1 MKYDHFSMLPERA
14 FQPRNGRMNMTL
26 EGGGGGGQT
35 TSTVTQS
42 NIPEWLRPQTEALLG
57 AATQEY
63 FETTPRKLTK
73 FKTETRVDE
82 EGNTTEVQVPDGTEM
97 AYDITGIRPFTPYS
111 TDPSQYVA
119 GFTPEQ
125 KQVFSKTANL
135 QTPGAFG
142 AAGQLMGA
150 GGRGG
155 LESVRPAYGYGQQGQ
170 QSGFLGQQLGV
181 AGGEY
186 YGGLGANIGRSYGQ
200 MATDPS
206 SIAAYM
212 SPYQQGVTD
221 IAKAQAIE
229 DAKKSQLGA
238 NLGAVRQGTYGGAR
252 QTLAQAQ
259 REAALQKQL
268 GDIQTQGLQSAYDR
282 AVQAQQFGVSAGMQG
297 AGIGLQGVQQQ
308 LSGVGQGLQGAQVG
322 LQGLGAAQAGYGMAG
337 QLGQG
342 LTGLGQTQQA
352 SDLARLGFQAEI
364 GALPQAQRQ
373 AIIDQSIQNFAF
385 QQENPYQR
393 MSQFSGLL
401 RGYATPTTTTEQ
413 YGGSP
418 NTLQT
423 LGALGTAAGGV
434 GTLMGAG
441 KKAGGVIKLAG
452 GGGITDKDAL
462 ESFAERSSIP
472 QLQQSMQSGSLPK
485 YIGMPILEN
494 EVAKAERM
502 KMNQMLMAQGQQQ
515 GRPSISDE
523 IEAKAN
529 QLQGITDIAT
539 GAGGGIVAFAGGDV
553 VKGGL
558 NLSPTEIKKYI
569 DQLKK
574 QGADPKTIEAVKR
587 NPSLLSRIISKTP
600 KTGLAGIVGIP
611 GMMATDA
618 LMSTDTGVG
627 DEADIM
633 FSGIEPGAGGPR
645 TARNALEAGQ
655 ELLGA
660 VIPSG
665 PGTETRA
672 AQAEIDAQRET
683 QSAPPVSPTYPD
695 ESQRGIVPGPT
706 APTATKPGASKGKP
720 KDEISA
726 ALDGITSVGQD
737 AGGAP
742 QQSLKDFADQYLK
755 DRTAYAGE
763 DALSNKLKER
773 AEKES
778 SFFDRLSSGS
788 TQIGLAGSAL
798 RDPSRYGEYMQQAAG
813 LRQAESK
820 AKDEREMDYLKAL
833 DRERQNR
840 ITAFDKSEQRMSD
853 KDKQSAQ
860 FKHEK
865 QLNNDRLKVQSAG
878 IKVQQLVAEATAA
891 NTRELKKAS
900 ELRQYTEF
908 FAEQPIKINRLFDDK
923 LKALKDSNDYMS
935 LKPEEQRQQVEAIEA
950 ARRLELDKLDKLKQ
964 DTMHGG
970 YKIVAQR

>member
-1 MKYDHFSMLPERA
+1 MYQGADHT
-14 FQPRNGRMNMTL
+14 GRRVMNF
-26 EGGGGGGQT
+26 GGGGGGQT

-63 FETTPRKLTK
+63 FETTPREVGTESGG
-73 FKTETRVDE
+73 TETV
-82 EGNTTEVQVPDGTEM
+82 
-97 AYDITGIRPFTPYS
+97 YDITGIKPYTPYS

-119 GFTPEQ
+119 GFTPGQE
-125 KQVFSKTANL
+125 QVFSETANL

-155 LESVRPAYGYGQQGQ
+155 LESVVPAYGYGQQAQ
-170 QSGFLGQQLGV
+170 QSGLYGQG
-181 AGGEY
+181 
-186 YGGLGANIGRSYGQ
+186 IGFSYGQ

-252 QTLAQAQ
+252 QSLVQAQ

-282 AVQAQQFGVSAGMQG
+282 AVQSQQFGVSSGIQG
-297 AGIGLQGVQQQ
+297 AQAGIQGAQAGLQGV
-308 LSGVGQGLQGAQVG
+308 
-322 LQGLGAAQAGYGMAG
+322 GAAQAGYGMAG
-337 QLGQG
+337 QMGQG
-342 LTGLGQTQQA
+342 LTGLGQARQGA
-352 SDLARLGFQAEI
+352 DLTRLGFQAEI

-373 AIIDQSIQNFAF
+373 AIIDQAIQNYAF

-418 NTLQT
+418 NTLQA

-441 KKAGGVIKLAG
+441 KKAGGVIKLAE

-502 KMNQMLMAQGQQQ
+502 KMNQMLVAQGQQQ

-523 IEAKAN
+523 IEAKAD

-539 GAGGGIVAFAGGDV
+539 GAGGGIVAFAGGDLV
-553 VKGGL
+553 RHG
-558 NLSPTEIKKYI
+558 NYMSRAE
-569 DQLKK
+569 LKNYLDLLRK
-574 QGADPKTIEAVKR
+574 RGVDPKTIEAIKNQKYGLAR
-587 NPSLLSRIISKTP
+587 TALSKLP

-611 GMMATDA
+611 GMLATDA

-645 TARNALEAGQ
+645 TAGSALEAGQ
-655 ELLGA
+655 QLLGA
-660 VIPSG
+660 LIPSG
-665 PGTETRA
+665 PGAETRA
-672 AQAEIDAQRET
+672 AQAEIDAQQEA
-683 QSAPPVSPTYPD
+683 QNAPPVSPTYPD

-706 APTATKPGASKGKP
+706 AAKPGADKGKP
-720 KDEISA
+720 KDEISE

-763 DALSNKLKER
+763 DVLSNKLKER
-773 AEKES
+773 AEKGS

-820 AKDEREMDYLKAL
+820 AKDERETDYLKAL

-964 DTMHGG
+964 DTMYGG

>member
-63 FETTPRKLTK
+63 FETTPRELTK

-111 TDPSQYVA
+111 TDPSKYFA
-119 GFTPEQ
+119 GFTPGQE
-125 KQVFSKTANL
+125 QVFKETANL

-155 LESVRPAYGYGQQGQ
+155 LESVVPAYGYGQQAQ
-170 QSGFLGQQLGV
+170 QSGLYGQG
-181 AGGEY
+181 
-186 YGGLGANIGRSYGQ
+186 IGFSYGQ
-200 MATDPS
+200 MATDPM
-206 SIAAYM
+206 AVQAYM

-252 QTLAQAQ
+252 QSLVQAQ

-282 AVQAQQFGVSAGMQG
+282 AVQAQQFGVSSGIQG
-297 AGIGLQGVQQQ
+297 AQAGIQGAQAGLQGV
-308 LSGVGQGLQGAQVG
+308 
-322 LQGLGAAQAGYGMAG
+322 GAAQAGYGMAG
-337 QLGQG
+337 QMGQG
-342 LTGLGQTQQA
+342 LTGLGQARQGA
-352 SDLARLGFQAEI
+352 DLTRLGFQQEI
-364 GALPQAQRQ
+364 GGIPQAQRQ
-373 AIIDQSIQNFAF
+373 AIIDRSIQNYALSQEAPF
-385 QQENPYQR
+385 QR
-393 MSQFSGLL
+393 LSGFSGLL

-434 GTLMGAG
+434 GTLMGGG
-441 KKAGGVIKLAG
+441 KKAGGAIKLAE

-494 EVAKAERM
+494 EVAKAERI

-539 GAGGGIVAFAGGDV
+539 GAGGGIVAFAGGDLV
-553 VKGGL
+553 RHG
-558 NLSPTEIKKYI
+558 NYMSRAE
-569 DQLKK
+569 LKNYLDLLRK
-574 QGADPKTIEAVKR
+574 RGVDPKTIEAIKKQKYGLAR
-587 NPSLLSRIISKTP
+587 TALSKLP
-600 KTGLAGIVGIP
+600 KTGIAGAVALPGIL
-611 GMMATDA
+611 ATDA

-645 TARNALEAGQ
+645 TAGNALEAGQ

-672 AQAEIDAQRET
+672 AQAEIDAQREA

-706 APTATKPGASKGKP
+706 AAKPGAGKGKP

-773 AEKES
+773 AEKGS

-820 AKDEREMDYLKAL
+820 AKDERETDYLKAM

-840 ITAFDKSEQRMSD
+840 ISAFDKAEQRMSD

-908 FAEQPIKINRLFDDK
+908 FAEQPIKISRLFDDK

-964 DTMHGG
+964 DTMYGG

>member
-63 FETTPRKLTK
+63 FETTPRELTK

-111 TDPSQYVA
+111 TDPSKYFA
-119 GFTPEQ
+119 GFTPGQE
-125 KQVFSKTANL
+125 QVFKETANL

-155 LESVRPAYGYGQQGQ
+155 LESVVPAYGYGQQAQ
-170 QSGFLGQQLGV
+170 QSGLYGQG
-181 AGGEY
+181 
-186 YGGLGANIGRSYGQ
+186 IGFSYGQ
-200 MATDPS
+200 MATDPR
-206 SIAAYM
+206 AVQAYM

-252 QTLAQAQ
+252 QSLVQAQ

-282 AVQAQQFGVSAGMQG
+282 AVQAQQFGVSSGIQG
-297 AGIGLQGVQQQ
+297 AQAGIQGAQAGLQGV
-308 LSGVGQGLQGAQVG
+308 
-322 LQGLGAAQAGYGMAG
+322 GAAQAGYGMAG
-337 QLGQG
+337 QMGQG
-342 LTGLGQTQQA
+342 LTGLGQARQGA
-352 SDLARLGFQAEI
+352 DLTRLGFQQEI
-364 GALPQAQRQ
+364 GGIPQAQRQ
-373 AIIDQSIQNFAF
+373 AIIDRSIQNYALSQEAPF
-385 QQENPYQR
+385 QR
-393 MSQFSGLL
+393 LSGFSGLL

-434 GTLMGAG
+434 GTLMGGG
-441 KKAGGVIKLAG
+441 KKAGGAIKLAE

-494 EVAKAERM
+494 EVAKAERI

-539 GAGGGIVAFAGGDV
+539 GAGGGIVAFAGGDLV
-553 VKGGL
+553 RHG
-558 NLSPTEIKKYI
+558 NYMSRAE
-569 DQLKK
+569 LKNYLDLLRK
-574 QGADPKTIEAVKR
+574 RGVDPKTIEAIKKQKYGLAR
-587 NPSLLSRIISKTP
+587 TALSKLP
-600 KTGLAGIVGIP
+600 KTGIAGAVALPGIL
-611 GMMATDA
+611 ATDA

-627 DEADIM
+627 DEADVM
-633 FSGIEPGAGGPR
+633 FSGITPGSAGPR
-645 TARNALEAGQ
+645 TAGSALEAGQ

-660 VIPSG
+660 LIPSG
-665 PGTETRA
+665 PGAETRA
-672 AQAEIDAQRET
+672 AQAEIDAQQEA
-683 QSAPPVSPTYPD
+683 QNAPPVSPTYPD

-706 APTATKPGASKGKP
+706 AAKPGAGKGKP

-773 AEKES
+773 AEKGS

-820 AKDEREMDYLKAL
+820 AKDERETDYLKAM

-840 ITAFDKSEQRMSD
+840 ISAFDKAEQRMSD

-908 FAEQPIKINRLFDDK
+908 FAEQPIKISRLFDDK

-964 DTMHGG
+964 DTMYGG

>member
-1 MKYDHFSMLPERA
+1 MLPERA

-63 FETTPRKLTK
+63 FETTPREVETESGG
-73 FKTETRVDE
+73 TETV
-82 EGNTTEVQVPDGTEM
+82 
-97 AYDITGIRPFTPYS
+97 YDITGIRPFTPYS
-111 TDPSQYVA
+111 TDPSKYFA
-119 GFTPEQ
+119 GFTPGQE
-125 KQVFSKTANL
+125 QVFKETANL

-155 LESVRPAYGYGQQGQ
+155 LESVVPAYGYGQQAQ
-170 QSGFLGQQLGV
+170 QSGLYGQG
-181 AGGEY
+181 
-186 YGGLGANIGRSYGQ
+186 IGFSYGQ

-206 SIAAYM
+206 SITAYM

-252 QTLAQAQ
+252 QSLVQAQ

-282 AVQAQQFGVSAGMQG
+282 AVQAQQFGVSSGIQG
-297 AGIGLQGVQQQ
+297 AQAGIQGAQAGLQGV
-308 LSGVGQGLQGAQVG
+308 
-322 LQGLGAAQAGYGMAG
+322 GAAQAGYGMAG
-337 QLGQG
+337 QMGQG
-342 LTGLGQTQQA
+342 LTGLGQARQGA
-352 SDLARLGFQAEI
+352 DLTRLGFQQEI
-364 GALPQAQRQ
+364 GGIPQAQRQ
-373 AIIDQSIQNFAF
+373 AIIDQSIQNYAF

-434 GTLMGAG
+434 GTLMSTG

-502 KMNQMLMAQGQQQ
+502 KMNQMLMAQGQQK

-523 IEAKAN
+523 IEAKAD

-539 GAGGGIVAFAGGDV
+539 GAGGGIVAFAGGDLV
-553 VKGGL
+553 RHG
-558 NLSPTEIKKYI
+558 NYMSRAE
-569 DQLKK
+569 LKNYLDLLRK
-574 QGADPKTIEAVKR
+574 RGVDPKTIEAIKNQKYGLAR
-587 NPSLLSRIISKTP
+587 TALSKLP

-611 GMMATDA
+611 GMLATDA

-645 TARNALEAGQ
+645 TAGSALEAGQ
-655 ELLGA
+655 QLLGA
-660 VIPSG
+660 LIPSG
-665 PGTETRA
+665 PGAETRA
-672 AQAEIDAQRET
+672 AQAEIDAQQEA
-683 QSAPPVSPTYPD
+683 QNAPPVSPTYPD

-706 APTATKPGASKGKP
+706 AAKPGADKGKP

-755 DRTAYAGE
+755 ERGEYAGE
-763 DALSNKLKER
+763 DVLSNKLKER
-773 AEKES
+773 AEKGS

-820 AKDEREMDYLKAL
+820 AKDERETDYLKAM

-840 ITAFDKSEQRMSD
+840 ISAFDKAEQRMSD

-964 DTMHGG
+964 DTMYGG

>member
-63 FETTPRKLTK
+63 FETTPRELTK

-111 TDPSQYVA
+111 TDPSKYFA
-119 GFTPEQ
+119 GFTPGQE
-125 KQVFSKTANL
+125 QVFKETANL

-155 LESVRPAYGYGQQGQ
+155 LESVVPAYGYGQQAQ
-170 QSGFLGQQLGV
+170 QSGLYGQG
-181 AGGEY
+181 
-186 YGGLGANIGRSYGQ
+186 IGFSYGQ

-206 SIAAYM
+206 SITAYM

-252 QTLAQAQ
+252 QSLVQAQ

-268 GDIQTQGLQSAYDR
+268 SDIQTQGLQSAYDR
-282 AVQAQQFGVSAGMQG
+282 AVQAQQFGVSSGIQG
-297 AGIGLQGVQQQ
+297 AQAGIQGAQAGLQGV
-308 LSGVGQGLQGAQVG
+308 
-322 LQGLGAAQAGYGMAG
+322 GAAQAGYGMAG
-337 QLGQG
+337 QMGQG
-342 LTGLGQTQQA
+342 LTGLGQARQGA
-352 SDLARLGFQAEI
+352 DLTRLGFQQEI
-364 GALPQAQRQ
+364 GGIPQAQRQ
-373 AIIDQSIQNFAF
+373 AIIDRSIQNYALSQEAPF
-385 QQENPYQR
+385 QR
-393 MSQFSGLL
+393 LSGFSGLL

-434 GTLMGAG
+434 GTLMGGG
-441 KKAGGVIKLAG
+441 KKAGGAIKLAE

-502 KMNQMLMAQGQQQ
+502 KMNQMLVAQGQQQ

-523 IEAKAN
+523 IEAKAD

-539 GAGGGIVAFAGGDV
+539 GAGGGIVAFAGGDLV
-553 VKGGL
+553 RHG
-558 NLSPTEIKKYI
+558 NYMSRAE
-569 DQLKK
+569 LKNYLDLLRK
-574 QGADPKTIEAVKR
+574 RGVDPKTIEAIKNQKYGLAR
-587 NPSLLSRIISKTP
+587 TALSKLP

-611 GMMATDA
+611 GMLATDA

-645 TARNALEAGQ
+645 TAGSALEAGQ
-655 ELLGA
+655 QLLGA
-660 VIPSG
+660 LIPSG
-665 PGTETRA
+665 PGAETRA
-672 AQAEIDAQRET
+672 AQAEIDAQQEA
-683 QSAPPVSPTYPD
+683 QNAPPVSPTYPD

-706 APTATKPGASKGKP
+706 AAKPGADKGKP

-755 DRTAYAGE
+755 ERGEYAGE
-763 DALSNKLKER
+763 DVLSNKLKER
-773 AEKES
+773 AEKGS

-820 AKDEREMDYLKAL
+820 AKDERETDYLKAL

-860 FKHEK
+860 FKHER
-865 QLNNDRLKVQSAG
+865 QLNDARLAIQKLDVGARIQANKLSA
-878 IKVQQLVAEATAA
+878 AA
-891 NTRELKKAS
+891 AKLASARKQYETSREYYTDTEFKIRNLAQKQTEEINSTIFDEEKKAE
-900 ELRQYTEF
+900 ELQ
-908 FAEQPIKINRLFDDK
+908 AVRLQLALEIDK
-923 LKALKDSNDYMS
+923 LYTQKMGDMYPGMGLKNVTPKAGK
-935 LKPEEQRQQVEAIEA
+935 
-950 ARRLELDKLDKLKQ
+950 
-964 DTMHGG
+964 
-970 YKIVAQR
+970 

>member
-57 AATQEY
+57 AASQEY
-63 FETTPRKLTK
+63 FETTPRKTA
-73 FKTETRVDE
+73 TGETV
-82 EGNTTEVQVPDGTEM
+82 
-97 AYDITGIRPFTPYS
+97 YDITGVKPFTPYS

-119 GFTPEQ
+119 GFTPGQE
-125 KQVFSKTANL
+125 QVFSETANL

-155 LESVRPAYGYGQQGQ
+155 LESVVPAYGYGQQAQ
-170 QSGFLGQQLGV
+170 QSGLFGQG
-181 AGGEY
+181 
-186 YGGLGANIGRSYGQ
+186 IGFSYGQ

-252 QTLAQAQ
+252 QSLVQAQ

-282 AVQAQQFGVSAGMQG
+282 AVQAQQFGVTSGIQG
-297 AGIGLQGVQQQ
+297 AQAGIQGAQAGLQGV
-308 LSGVGQGLQGAQVG
+308 
-322 LQGLGAAQAGYGMAG
+322 GAAQAGYGMAG

-373 AIIDQSIQNFAF
+373 AIIDQSIQNYAF

-393 MSQFSGLL
+393 LSQFNALL
-401 RGYATPTTTTEQ
+401 RGYSTPTTTTEQ

-418 NTLQT
+418 NTLQA

-434 GTLMGAG
+434 GTLMGTG
-441 KKAGGVIKLAG
+441 RKAGGVIKLAE

-523 IEAKAN
+523 IEAKAD
-529 QLQGITDIAT
+529 QLQGQGITDIAR
-539 GAGGGIVAFAGGDV
+539 GAGGGIVAFAGGDL
-553 VKGGL
+553 VKGSL

-600 KTGLAGIVGIP
+600 KTGIAGAVAIP

-627 DEADIM
+627 DEADVM

-665 PGTETRA
+665 PGAETRA
-672 AQAEIDAQRET
+672 AQAEIEAQREA
-683 QSAPPVSPTYPD
+683 QGAPAVSDVYPD

-706 APTATKPGASKGKP
+706 AATAAKPGADKGKP

-778 SFFDRLSSGS
+778 SVFDRLSSAGA
-788 TQIGLAGSAL
+788 QIGLAGSML
-798 RDPSRYGEYMQQAAG
+798 RDPSRYGDYAQQAAG
-813 LRQAESK
+813 LRTAEAK
-820 AKDEREMDYLKAL
+820 ARDEREMDYLKAM

-840 ITAFDKSEQRMSD
+840 ISAFDKAEQRMSD

-865 QLNNDRLKVQSAG
+865 AMNNARIA
-878 IKVQQLVAEATAA
+878 VQQMDVGVRALANQIAA
-891 NTRELKKAS
+891 KA
-900 ELRQYTEF
+900 
-908 FAEQPIKINRLFDDK
+908 N
-923 LKALKDSNDYMS
+923 ALKEKRDQFESDEKFFYVMEKDLRETTDRAIKRIMDDDLGTLGDTPEKKRAAIAGLEAS
-935 LKPEEQRQQVEAIEA
+935 LALQ
-950 ARRLELDKLDKLKQ
+950 LDKIRNQ
-964 DTMHGG
+964 
-970 YKIVAQR
+970 AQQRMFPGMSFKNVTPAQGQ

>member
-1 MKYDHFSMLPERA
+1 MYQGADHT
-14 FQPRNGRMNMTL
+14 GRRVMNF
-26 EGGGGGGQT
+26 GGGGGGQT

-63 FETTPRKLTK
+63 FETTPREVGTESGG
-73 FKTETRVDE
+73 TETV
-82 EGNTTEVQVPDGTEM
+82 
-97 AYDITGIRPFTPYS
+97 YDITGIKPYTPYS

-119 GFTPEQ
+119 GFTPGQE
-125 KQVFSKTANL
+125 QVFSETANL

-155 LESVRPAYGYGQQGQ
+155 LESVVPAYGYGQQAQ
-170 QSGFLGQQLGV
+170 QSGLYGQG
-181 AGGEY
+181 
-186 YGGLGANIGRSYGQ
+186 IGFSYGQ

-252 QTLAQAQ
+252 QSLVQAQ

-282 AVQAQQFGVSAGMQG
+282 AVQSQQFGVSSGIQG
-297 AGIGLQGVQQQ
+297 AQAGIQGAQAGLQGV
-308 LSGVGQGLQGAQVG
+308 
-322 LQGLGAAQAGYGMAG
+322 GAAQAGYGMAG
-337 QLGQG
+337 QMGQG
-342 LTGLGQTQQA
+342 LTGLGQARQGA
-352 SDLARLGFQAEI
+352 DLTRLGFQAEI

-373 AIIDQSIQNFAF
+373 AIIDQAIQNYAF

-418 NTLQT
+418 NTLQA

-441 KKAGGVIKLAG
+441 KKAGGVIKLAE

-539 GAGGGIVAFAGGDV
+539 GAGGGIVAFAGGDLV
-553 VKGGL
+553 RHG
-558 NLSPTEIKKYI
+558 NYMSRAE
-569 DQLKK
+569 LKNYLDLLRK
-574 QGADPKTIEAVKR
+574 RGVDPKTIEAIKKQKYGLAR
-587 NPSLLSRIISKTP
+587 TALSKLP

-611 GMMATDA
+611 GMLATDA

-627 DEADIM
+627 DEADVM
-633 FSGIEPGAGGPR
+633 FSGITPGSAGPR
-645 TARNALEAGQ
+645 TAGSALEAGQ

-660 VIPSG
+660 LIPSG
-665 PGTETRA
+665 PGAETRA
-672 AQAEIDAQRET
+672 AQAEIDAQQEA
-683 QSAPPVSPTYPD
+683 QNAPPVSPTYPD

-706 APTATKPGASKGKP
+706 AAKPGADKGKP

-763 DALSNKLKER
+763 DVLSNKLKER
-773 AEKES
+773 AEKGS

-820 AKDEREMDYLKAL
+820 AKDERETDYLKAL

-840 ITAFDKSEQRMSD
+840 ISAFDKSEQRMSD

-860 FKHEK
+860 FKHER
-865 QLNNDRLKVQSAG
+865 QLNDARLAIQKLDVGARIQANKLSA
-878 IKVQQLVAEATAA
+878 AA
-891 NTRELKKAS
+891 AKLASARKQYETSREYYTDTEFKIRNLAQKQTEEINSTIFDEEKKAE
-900 ELRQYTEF
+900 ELQ
-908 FAEQPIKINRLFDDK
+908 AVRLQLALEIDK
-923 LKALKDSNDYMS
+923 LYTQKMADMYPGMGLKNVTPKAGK
-935 LKPEEQRQQVEAIEA
+935 
-950 ARRLELDKLDKLKQ
+950 
-964 DTMHGG
+964 
-970 YKIVAQR
+970 

>member
-111 TDPSQYVA
+111 TDPSKYFA
-119 GFTPEQ
+119 GFTPGQE
-125 KQVFSKTANL
+125 QVFKETANL

-155 LESVRPAYGYGQQGQ
+155 LESVVPAYGYGQQAQ
-170 QSGFLGQQLGV
+170 QSGLYGQG
-181 AGGEY
+181 
-186 YGGLGANIGRSYGQ
+186 IGFSYGQ

-206 SIAAYM
+206 SITAYM

-252 QTLAQAQ
+252 QSLVQAQ

-282 AVQAQQFGVSAGMQG
+282 AVQAQQFGVSSGIQG
-297 AGIGLQGVQQQ
+297 AQAGIQGAQAGLQGV
-308 LSGVGQGLQGAQVG
+308 
-322 LQGLGAAQAGYGMAG
+322 GAAQAGYGMAG
-337 QLGQG
+337 QMGQG
-342 LTGLGQTQQA
+342 LTGLGQARQGA
-352 SDLARLGFQAEI
+352 DLTRLGFQQEI
-364 GALPQAQRQ
+364 GGIPQAQRQ
-373 AIIDQSIQNFAF
+373 AIIDPSIQNYAF

-523 IEAKAN
+523 IEAKAD

-539 GAGGGIVAFAGGDV
+539 GAGGGIVAFAGGDLV
-553 VKGGL
+553 RHG
-558 NLSPTEIKKYI
+558 NYMSRAE
-569 DQLKK
+569 LKNYLDLLRK
-574 QGADPKTIEAVKR
+574 RGVDPKTIEAIKKQKYGLAR
-587 NPSLLSRIISKTP
+587 TALSKLP

-611 GMMATDA
+611 GMLATDA

-672 AQAEIDAQRET
+672 AQAEIDAQREA
-683 QSAPPVSPTYPD
+683 QNAPPVSPTYPD

-706 APTATKPGASKGKP
+706 AATAAKPGADKGKP

-755 DRTAYAGE
+755 ERGEYAGE
-763 DALSNKLKER
+763 DVLSNKLKER
-773 AEKES
+773 AEKGS

-820 AKDEREMDYLKAL
+820 AKDERETDYLKAL

-860 FKHEK
+860 FKHER
-865 QLNNDRLKVQSAG
+865 QLNDARLAIQELDVGARIQANKLSA
-878 IKVQQLVAEATAA
+878 AA
-891 NTRELKKAS
+891 AKLASARKQYETSREYYTDTEFKIRNLAQKQTEEINSTIFDEEKKAE
-900 ELRQYTEF
+900 ELQ
-908 FAEQPIKINRLFDDK
+908 AVRLQLALEIDK
-923 LKALKDSNDYMS
+923 LYTQKMADMYPGMGLKNVTLKAGK
-935 LKPEEQRQQVEAIEA
+935 
-950 ARRLELDKLDKLKQ
+950 
-964 DTMHGG
+964 
-970 YKIVAQR
+970 

>member
-57 AATQEY
+57 AASQEY
-63 FETTPRKLTK
+63 FETTPRKTA
-73 FKTETRVDE
+73 TGETV
-82 EGNTTEVQVPDGTEM
+82 
-97 AYDITGIRPFTPYS
+97 YDITGVKPFTPYS

-119 GFTPEQ
+119 GFTPGQE
-125 KQVFSKTANL
+125 QVFSETANL

-155 LESVRPAYGYGQQGQ
+155 LESVVPAYGYGQQAQ
-170 QSGFLGQQLGV
+170 QSGLFGQG
-181 AGGEY
+181 
-186 YGGLGANIGRSYGQ
+186 IGFSYGQ

-252 QTLAQAQ
+252 QSLVQAQ

-282 AVQAQQFGVSAGMQG
+282 AVQAQQFGVTSGIQG
-297 AGIGLQGVQQQ
+297 AQAGIQGAQAGLQGV
-308 LSGVGQGLQGAQVG
+308 
-322 LQGLGAAQAGYGMAG
+322 GAAQAGYGMAG

-373 AIIDQSIQNFAF
+373 AIIDQSIQNYAF

-393 MSQFSGLL
+393 LSQFNALL
-401 RGYATPTTTTEQ
+401 RGYSTPTTTTEQ

-418 NTLQT
+418 NTLQA

-434 GTLMGAG
+434 GTLMGTG
-441 KKAGGVIKLAG
+441 RKAGGVIKLAE

-523 IEAKAN
+523 IEAKAD
-529 QLQGITDIAT
+529 QLQGQGITDIAR
-539 GAGGGIVAFAGGDV
+539 GAGGGIVAFAGGDL
-553 VKGGL
+553 VKGSL

-600 KTGLAGIVGIP
+600 KTGIAGAVAIP

-627 DEADIM
+627 DEADVM
-633 FSGIEPGAGGPR
+633 FSGITPGSAGPR
-645 TARNALEAGQ
+645 TAGSALEAGQ

-660 VIPSG
+660 LIPSG
-665 PGTETRA
+665 PGAETRA
-672 AQAEIDAQRET
+672 AQAEIDAQQEA
-683 QSAPPVSPTYPD
+683 QNAPPVSPTYPD

-706 APTATKPGASKGKP
+706 AATAAKPGADKGKP

-778 SFFDRLSSGS
+778 SVFDRLSSAGA
-788 TQIGLAGSAL
+788 QIGLAGSML
-798 RDPSRYGEYMQQAAG
+798 RDPSRYGDYAQQAAG
-813 LRQAESK
+813 LRTAEAK
-820 AKDEREMDYLKAL
+820 ARDEREMDYLKAM

-840 ITAFDKSEQRMSD
+840 ISAFDKAEQRMSD

-865 QLNNDRLKVQSAG
+865 AMNNARIS
-878 IKVQQLVAEATAA
+878 VQQMDVGVRALANKIAA
-891 NTRELKKAS
+891 KA
-900 ELRQYTEF
+900 
-908 FAEQPIKINRLFDDK
+908 N
-923 LKALKDSNDYMS
+923 ALKEKRDQFESDEKFFYVMEKDLRETTDRAIKRIMDDDLGTLGDTPEKKRAAIAGLEAS
-935 LKPEEQRQQVEAIEA
+935 LALQ
-950 ARRLELDKLDKLKQ
+950 LDKIRNQ
-964 DTMHGG
+964 
-970 YKIVAQR
+970 AQQRMFPGMSFKNVTPAQGQ

>member
-63 FETTPRKLTK
+63 FETTPRELTK

-111 TDPSQYVA
+111 TDPSKYFA
-119 GFTPEQ
+119 GFTPGQE
-125 KQVFSKTANL
+125 QVFKETANL

-155 LESVRPAYGYGQQGQ
+155 LESVVPAYGYGQQAQ
-170 QSGFLGQQLGV
+170 QSGLYGQG
-181 AGGEY
+181 
-186 YGGLGANIGRSYGQ
+186 IGFSYGQ

-206 SIAAYM
+206 SITAYM

-252 QTLAQAQ
+252 QSLVQAQ

-268 GDIQTQGLQSAYDR
+268 SDIQTQGLQSAYDR
-282 AVQAQQFGVSAGMQG
+282 AVQAQQFGVSSGIQG
-297 AGIGLQGVQQQ
+297 AQAGIQGAQAGLQGV
-308 LSGVGQGLQGAQVG
+308 
-322 LQGLGAAQAGYGMAG
+322 GAAQAGYGMAG
-337 QLGQG
+337 QMGQG
-342 LTGLGQTQQA
+342 LTGLGQARQGA
-352 SDLARLGFQAEI
+352 DLTRLGFQQEI
-364 GALPQAQRQ
+364 GGIPQAQRQ
-373 AIIDQSIQNFAF
+373 AIIDRSIQNYALSQEAPF
-385 QQENPYQR
+385 QR
-393 MSQFSGLL
+393 LSGFSGLL

-441 KKAGGVIKLAG
+441 KKAGGVIKLAE

-502 KMNQMLMAQGQQQ
+502 KMNQMLVAQGQQQ

-523 IEAKAN
+523 IEAKAD

-539 GAGGGIVAFAGGDV
+539 GAGGGIVAFAGGDLV
-553 VKGGL
+553 RHG
-558 NLSPTEIKKYI
+558 NYMSRAE
-569 DQLKK
+569 LKNYLDLLRK
-574 QGADPKTIEAVKR
+574 RGVDPKTIEAIKNQKYGLAR
-587 NPSLLSRIISKTP
+587 TALSKLP

-611 GMMATDA
+611 GMLATDA

-645 TARNALEAGQ
+645 TAGSALEAGQ
-655 ELLGA
+655 QLLGA
-660 VIPSG
+660 LIPSG
-665 PGTETRA
+665 PGAETRA
-672 AQAEIDAQRET
+672 AQAEIDAQQEA
-683 QSAPPVSPTYPD
+683 QNAPPVSPTYPD

-706 APTATKPGASKGKP
+706 AAKPGADKGKP

-755 DRTAYAGE
+755 ERGEYAGE
-763 DALSNKLKER
+763 DVLSNKLKER
-773 AEKES
+773 AEKGS

-820 AKDEREMDYLKAL
+820 AKDERETDYLKAL

-860 FKHEK
+860 FKHER
-865 QLNNDRLKVQSAG
+865 QLNDARLAIQKLDVGARIQANKLSA
-878 IKVQQLVAEATAA
+878 AA
-891 NTRELKKAS
+891 AKLASARKQYETSREYYTDTEFKIRNLAQKQTEEINSTIFDEEKKAE
-900 ELRQYTEF
+900 ELQ
-908 FAEQPIKINRLFDDK
+908 AVRLQLALEIDK
-923 LKALKDSNDYMS
+923 LYTQKMGDMYPGMGLKNVTPKAGK
-935 LKPEEQRQQVEAIEA
+935 
-950 ARRLELDKLDKLKQ
+950 
-964 DTMHGG
+964 
-970 YKIVAQR
+970 